1 MLRVPHVPVQFLL
14 LERFMWICC
23 VNRAS
28 MQMGLET
35 PDVLA
40 INCTNLANTS
50 EIFGKVL
57 SASQL

>member
-1 MLRVPHVPVQFLL
+1 MFHCNFCFWSVLCGF
-14 LERFMWICC
+14 FC
-23 VNRAS
+23 VNHAS